1 MNEIAKSTEE
11 QIYNLQ
17 EAMMD
22 LPQAPAFDTTHHFH
36 GGMYCRRM
44 VIPAGSVIVSKKHKT
59 DHLFIGCSGMLKV
72 SGEGE
77 TYILDAGSV
86 ILSQIGTKRAVL
98 ALTDVVC
105 MTVHVTKKTSTEG
118 LEEELVDDEGKS
130 LYDIDNSPKDG
141 VLVQDREKVEWSGQQ
156 QQ

>member
-1 MNEIAKSTEE
+1 MNQIVKTTAE
-11 QIYNLQ
+11 QINYLQ
-17 EAMMD
+17 DFMMEM
-22 LPQAPAFDTTHHFH
+22 PQAPAFNTTHHFH

-59 DHLFIGCSGMLKV
+59 NHLFIGCSGLLKV

-77 TYILDAGSV
+77 TYVLDAGSV
-86 ILSQIGTKRAVL
+86 ILSKIGTKRAVL

-105 MTVHVTKKTSTEG
+105 MTVHVTDKTSTDG

-130 LYDIDNSPKDG
+130 LYDIDNAPKEG
-141 VLVQDREKVEWSGQQ
+141 VLVQHREKL
-156 QQ
+156 